1 MAPAPS
7 RTPEMDALEREIV
20 DHVFVL
26 APGAGVSLGLHQYD
40 GIVPDVSASATDL
53 WASQADR
60 LLQRL
65 VDLDATARLSAD
77 RKVDL
82 SLLRLLLESPLFD
95 LREARTLDRNPM
107 MYVGAFSLTPYLIRE
122 YAPVADRVRAIVQV
136 LESVPQVLDDGR
148 RRLAGPLP
156 RPFVELS
163 LAIGGG
169 LPAHFG
175 EAEAFAGRADLARTV
190 HEARTTAEAALAR
203 FLGWLREEEV
213 PRATGEFALGPER
226 YRRLLF
232 VRESIETPLA
242 EVQRAG
248 AADLAR
254 NQARLEEIARAE
266 QVAVAELFHRL
277 ALDHPSAAEVIPTA
291 QAYVEEAR
299 EFVRAKDLVTIP
311 EPILVH
317 VEETPVWGRA
327 LSTASMESPGPFDSG
342 PEGVYYVTPVD
353 PTWTPV
359 QQEEWLRSLNRTML
373 RNITVHEVFP
383 GHYLQYLHWR
393 SGPGSLARKVYASA
407 SFVEGWAHY
416 TEQLVIEA
424 GLGLPGWHAEVAQ
437 IHDALLRDCRL
448 LASVGLHTAGWTLEQ
463 ATALFQREAHYDR
476 LPAEREAIRGT
487 FNPEYF
493 CYTLGK
499 LAILDLR
506 ARTLASQFGGNLKR
520 FHDTLLGFGSPPL
533 GLLSALLATA
543 PAA

>member
-1 MAPAPS
+1 MAPEPS
-7 RTPEMDALEREIV
+7 ASPEVDALEREIV

-26 APGAGVSLGLHQYD
+26 VPGTGVTLGLHQYD
-40 GIVPDVSASATDL
+40 GIVPDYSSTATDL
-53 WASQADR
+53 WASQTDR
-60 LLQRL
+60 LLHRL
-65 VDLDATARLSAD
+65 SEVAPARLTPD

-95 LREARTLDRNPM
+95 LREGRSLDRNPM
-107 MYVGAFSLTPYLIRE
+107 TYVGAFSLTPYLVRE
-122 YAPVADRVRAIVQV
+122 YAPMSERVRAIVDV
-136 LESVPQVLDDGR
+136 LHSVPQLLEDGR
-148 RRLAGPLP
+148 RRLTGPLP
-156 RPFVELS
+156 RPFVELA
-163 LAIGGG
+163 LAIGAG
-169 LPAHFG
+169 LPSHFG
-175 EAEAFAGRADLARTV
+175 EAESFASGAGLARDV
-190 HEARTTAEAALAR
+190 HEARAPAEAALAR

-213 PRATGEFALGPER
+213 PRATPDFALGPDR

-232 VRESIETPLA
+232 VREGIESPVE

-254 NQARLEEIARAE
+254 NQARLEEIARLE

-277 ALDHPSAAEVIPTA
+277 AMDHPTASEVVPTA
-291 QAYVEEAR
+291 QAFVDETR
-299 EFVRAKDLVTIP
+299 EFVRAKELVTVP
-311 EPILVH
+311 EEVRVR

-327 LSTASMESPGPFDSG
+327 LSSASMDSPGPFDVG
-342 PEGVYYVTPVD
+342 LEGVYFVTPVD
-353 PTWTPV
+353 PKWTAV
-359 QQEEWLRSLNRTML
+359 QQEEWLRSLNRVML
-373 RNITVHEVFP
+373 RNITVHEVYP

-393 SGPGSLARKVYASA
+393 AAQGSLARKVYASA

-416 TEQLVIEA
+416 TEQLAIEA
-424 GLGLPGWHAEVAQ
+424 GLGAPGRNAEVAQ

-448 LASVGLHTAGWTLEQ
+448 LASVGLHTGGWSLEQ
-463 ATALFQREAHYDR
+463 ATELFQRQAHYDR

-520 FHDTLLGFGSPPL
+520 FHDTLLGFGSPPI
-533 GLLSALLATA
+533 GLLPALLATK
-543 PAA
+543 PAT